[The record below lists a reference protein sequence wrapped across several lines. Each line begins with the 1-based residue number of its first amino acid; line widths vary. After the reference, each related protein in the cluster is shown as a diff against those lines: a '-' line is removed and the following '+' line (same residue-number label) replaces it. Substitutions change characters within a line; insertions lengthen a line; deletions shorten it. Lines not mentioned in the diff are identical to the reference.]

1 MGHGI
6 AGESLQ
12 TCAIGTEAE
21 LSIAQGQAPG
31 SLIPGDVMPRHQRV
45 TINGGL
51 ACRRRRI
58 SRSKRGERSQQQ
70 GGDTNDDSLHEWAQF
85 SDSAA
90 RSFNAAIAPAFY
102 DSGRSKASGAA
113 KENSTNHDCAL

>member
-12 TCAIGTEAE
+12 TCAIGAETELAIAE
-21 LSIAQGQAPG
+21 GQAPG
-31 SLIPGDVMPRHQRV
+31 SLIPSDVMPRHQRV

-51 ACRRRRI
+51 AWRRRSI
-58 SRSKRGERSQQQ
+58 NGSKRSERSQQE
-70 GGDTNDDSLHEWAQF
+70 GGDTNDDSLHKWAQF

-90 RSFNAAIAPAFY
+90 RFFNAVTAPAFY

-113 KENSTNHDCAL
+113 K